1 MVYFCADDYGISKE
15 YNRCIEECVHKGVLN
30 KVSVMPNGYI
40 DDFVQRLSCKDK
52 DVLLTLHLNLV
63 EGYPL
68 SAPEDVPLLID
79 EKGCFKRSFIGLFL
93 LSCSPRRKEFE
104 KQMYTEI
111 QTQLRFWIEKT
122 GDRSISIDCH
132 QHAYVVPW
140 IFKLLM
146 KVIRDENLDV
156 KYLRIPAEPLTA
168 YLRTPS
174 LYTSYSLTGFMKQ
187 WLLKGLAFVNRRA
200 LRGMSFSSAYF
211 MGMMLSGK
219 LNRERV
225 QKLLKHYLY
234 FSKKNKR
241 NIEVAFH
248 PGYAGDDLELIS
260 GSREDFKK
268 FYGSPWR
275 RIEYETLMDKE
286 LYQFTKEGNENAVS

>member
-15 YNRCIEECVHKGVLN
+15 YNRCIEECVHKGILN
-30 KVSVMPNGYI
+30 KVSVMPNGDI

-63 EGYPL
+63 EGYPV

-79 EKGCFKRSFIGLFL
+79 ENGCFKRSFIGLFL

-168 YLRTPS
+168 YLRTPLPLHVLQLDG
-174 LYTSYSLTGFMKQ
+174 LYE
-187 WLLKGLAFVNRRA
+187 A
-200 LRGMSFSSAYF
+200 
-211 MGMMLSGK
+211 
-219 LNRERV
+219 
-225 QKLLKHYLY
+225 
-234 FSKKNKR
+234 
-241 NIEVAFH
+241 VAF
-248 PGYAGDDLELIS
+248 E
-260 GSREDFKK
+260 GSCLCQPQ
-268 FYGSPWR
+268 G
-275 RIEYETLMDKE
+275 T
-286 LYQFTKEGNENAVS
+286 QGNVV